1 MRLAALACAAWL
13 AAGAAGLPNGVM
25 AQPAQDEPPA
35 GMKGP
40 PPAQGQPMQGPGE
53 VSDRDTL
60 GFWQGSPNFAAA
72 QKLGVRVVDMPAFR
86 SMFAYWLPPGFEA
99 RQPQR
104 AIVAVHGTGGTVYA
118 EIQDEAA
125 MAAKLGYAVIAVQA
139 RRPGDPSGRGPD
151 SVASAGGG
159 NNIPPRELYGLIHQ
173 SVQTL
178 QSRKGLD
185 LSRLAY
191 VGFSA
196 GGAAAAQIG
205 YLDRRSPRPMFRLM
219 VNHSGLSR
227 SELGFMREVSSG
239 RATAQPFAGLAFAL
253 WCGMRDEQWGRQQC
267 DDMKAME
274 ALLAK
279 LGAGPV
285 RAVRD
290 EAGSH
295 MGYRRTPAYHEAFM
309 RWFIELTP

>member
-1 MRLAALACAAWL
+1 MPTAALARAALL
-13 AAGAAGLPNGVM
+13 AAGVAASAAAL
-25 AQPAQDEPPA
+25 AQPAPGAQPF
-35 GMKGP
+35 MKGP
-40 PPAQGQPMQGPGE
+40 PPGAPSAQPMQGPGE
-53 VSDRDTL
+53 ESDRDTL
-60 GFWQGSPNFAAA
+60 GLWQGSPNFAAA
-72 QKLGVRVVDMPAFR
+72 QKLGARVVDMPAFR
-86 SMFAYWLPPGFEA
+86 SMFAYWLPPGFES

-139 RRPGDPSGRGPD
+139 RRPGD
-151 SVASAGGG
+151 AANAGGG

-173 SVQTL
+173 SVQAL

-196 GGAAAAQIG
+196 GGASAAQVG
-205 YLDRRSPRPMFRLM
+205 YFDRRSPKPMFRLM
-219 VNHSGLSR
+219 VNHSGLSK

-239 RATAQPFAGLAFAL
+239 RAPAQPFAGLAFAL

-274 ALLAK
+274 AMLAK
-279 LGAGPV
+279 LGAGPI

-290 EAGSH
+290 EAGTH
-295 MGYRRTPAYHEAFM
+295 MGYRRTPSHHEAFM